1 MTCELR
7 PPRFPSGFPSVNV
20 RGFPGWPTAASSP
33 DVAHYR
39 RCVDAVALLAQIL
52 VPAPGGGGGGRGSR
66 SLTPCLCD
74 VPT

>member
-7 PPRFPSGFPSVNV
+7 PPCFPSGFPSVNV

-52 VPAPGGGGGGRGSR
+52 VPALGGGGGRGEPKSHTL
-66 SLTPCLCD
+66 S
-74 VPT
+74 V